1 MDHEEDFLAMSRRS
15 VWITGLLFV
24 VLIGGLFVYGIVP
37 ATTRPAA
44 ARPSALEATSKC
56 VPVSIAVLSS
66 RIHVECLSGA
76 AFRYFAAPVNDPN
89 TGEFLTA
96 LSTALSN
103 IPITEVQIGY
113 YDDTTSGPPFGCA
126 ASDCR
131 RISYVIVGLKPGA
144 PMN

>member
-1 MDHEEDFLAMSRRS
+1 MTKRS
-15 VWITGLLFV
+15 VLTAGLLIV
-24 VLIGGLFVYGIVP
+24 VLISGLFVYGILP

-44 ARPSALEATSKC
+44 ARPPASEAQSKC
-56 VPVSIAVLSS
+56 VPVSVAVFNS

-76 AFRYFAAPVNDPN
+76 AFRYFAAPVGAPN

-96 LSTALSN
+96 LSTAMSS
-103 IPITEVQIGY
+103 IPIMEVSIGY
-113 YDDTTSGPPFGCA
+113 YDDTTSGPPVGCA

-131 RISYVIVGLKPGA
+131 MISYVIVGLKPGA

>member
-1 MDHEEDFLAMSRRS
+1 MSKRS
-15 VWITGLLFV
+15 VWTTGLLVV
-24 VLIGGLFVYGIVP
+24 VLISGLFVYGILP

-44 ARPSALEATSKC
+44 ARPPAALEATSKC
-56 VPVSIAVLSS
+56 VPVSIAVFSS

-76 AFRYFAAPVNDPN
+76 AFRYFAAPVGDPN

-96 LSTALSN
+96 LSTALGN

-113 YDDTTSGPPFGCA
+113 FDDTTSGPPFGCA

-131 RISYVIVGLKPGA
+131 KISYVIVGLKPGA